1 MQFREFLDIAEFRQS
16 LHPTCRL
23 VHKQHPVSN
32 LQQHKVV
39 SPAHRVPGMH
49 LQQPLWPVRAG
60 KKTTSTSNAP
70 SDQKEQADD
79 DTKCQEHTNDFTASC
94 IEHRD

>member
-32 LQQHKVV
+32 LQQDKMVTL
-39 SPAHRVPGMH
+39 AHGVPGMH
-49 LQQPLWPVRAG
+49 IQQAPRSARTG
-60 KKTTSTSNAP
+60 KQSTPAADAP
-70 SDQKEQADD
+70 TNKEKQADD
-79 DTKCQEHTNDFTASC
+79 DSQCQEYANDFSASR
-94 IEHRD
+94 IEHRE